1 MITGLTESLS
11 KFHPTTEPKSQIW
24 GKSHRSGEQ
33 KGFDGVERERTDN
46 GGRQL
51 PE

>member
-1 MITGLTESLS
+1 MITGLTEFLS
-11 KFHPTTEPKSQIW
+11 KFHPTTKPKSQIW
-24 GKSHRSGEQ
+24 GKRPVEQ
-33 KGFDGVERERTDN
+33 KEFDRVERERTDN